1 MSARA
6 FTLDEL
12 TTFNYHTATPSLP
25 ENERKRV
32 FFIPPSVGN
41 FSSERKSFCILASIG
56 LANPLSI
63 HVMLFLNFSPA
74 QHIAKMFLLFSIAR
88 NLSLP
93 LSSDRTHN
101 PNPRK

>member
-1 MSARA
+1 MSAHA
-6 FTLDEL
+6 FTLGEL
-12 TTFNYHTATPSLP
+12 TTFNYYTATPSLP
-25 ENERKRV
+25 EYEGKRV

-41 FSSERKSFCILASIG
+41 FSSERKSFCILASLG

-63 HVMLFLNFSPA
+63 HVMSFLNLSPA
-74 QHIAKMFLLFSIAR
+74 QHITKMFLLFRIAR

-93 LSSDRTHN
+93 LSSDRTQN